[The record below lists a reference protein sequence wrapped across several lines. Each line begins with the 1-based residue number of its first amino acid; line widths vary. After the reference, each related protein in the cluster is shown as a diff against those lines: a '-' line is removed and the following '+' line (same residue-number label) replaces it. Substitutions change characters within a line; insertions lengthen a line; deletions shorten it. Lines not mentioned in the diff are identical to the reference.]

1 MLPLGLALFL
11 YTAAANTQMPIALAH
26 PPSVILHATNVTPPD
41 HAPPHPLSPRVP
53 LVEQASKTFLGAVL
67 QAAKTALTHG
77 R

>member
-1 MLPLGLALFL
+1 MLTAGLALFL
-11 YTAAANTQMPIALAH
+11 YTAAANVHQPITLTH
-26 PPSVILHATNVTPPD
+26 PPSVVAHGGDVTSPD

-53 LVEQASKTFLGAVL
+53 LVEQAPKTFLGAAL